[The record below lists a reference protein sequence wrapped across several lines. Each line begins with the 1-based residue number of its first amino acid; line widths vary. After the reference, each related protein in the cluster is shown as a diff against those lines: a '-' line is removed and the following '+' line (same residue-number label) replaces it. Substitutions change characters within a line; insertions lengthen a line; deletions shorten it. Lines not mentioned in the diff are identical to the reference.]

1 MSLLKKGNRKIIKI
15 IAFDFVGVL
24 VHEKDIDLT
33 DKENKLE
40 RMFGPNLCDAD
51 YLKEARKIIT
61 KDSTIIDI
69 TEYLINKL
77 YECTEKDIF
86 RRIKEK
92 YPSVRLI
99 IATNHVSY
107 IRNFI
112 EENLEVQ
119 YLDDVLISAE
129 IHKIKPNKDF
139 YNYILN
145 KYNIQPKDL
154 LFIDDNEENIS
165 SASEMGI
172 TTLKVNRNDD
182 NLFEKIINIVRNAE

>member
-61 KDSTIIDI
+61 KDSTIID
-69 TEYLINKL
+69 
-77 YECTEKDIF
+77 
-86 RRIKEK
+86 
-92 YPSVRLI
+92 
-99 IATNHVSY
+99 
-107 IRNFI
+107 
-112 EENLEVQ
+112 
-119 YLDDVLISAE
+119 
-129 IHKIKPNKDF
+129 
-139 YNYILN
+139 
-145 KYNIQPKDL
+145 
-154 LFIDDNEENIS
+154 NEENIS

-182 NLFEKIINIVRNAE
+182 NLFEKIINIVKNAE

>member
-139 YNYILN
+139 YNYILY
-145 KYNIQPKDL
+145 KYNIQPNDL

>member
-1 MSLLKKGNRKIIKI
+1 MIKI

-33 DKENKLE
+33 DEENKLE

-51 YLKEARKIIT
+51 YLKEVRKIIT

-145 KYNIQPKDL
+145 KYNIQPNDL

-182 NLFEKIINIVRNAE
+182 NLFEKIINIVKNAE

>member
-1 MSLLKKGNRKIIKI
+1 MIKI

-33 DKENKLE
+33 DEENKLE

-69 TEYLINKL
+69 TEYLINKI
-77 YECTEKDIF
+77 YECTEKDIY

-145 KYNIQPKDL
+145 KYNIQPNDL

-182 NLFEKIINIVRNAE
+182 NLFEKIINIVKNAE

>member
-145 KYNIQPKDL
+145 KYNIQPNDL

>member
-1 MSLLKKGNRKIIKI
+1 MYR
-15 IAFDFVGVL
+15 
-24 VHEKDIDLT
+24 
-33 DKENKLE
+33 
-40 RMFGPNLCDAD
+40 
-51 YLKEARKIIT
+51 
-61 KDSTIIDI
+61 
-69 TEYLINKL
+69 
-77 YECTEKDIF
+77 KDIF

-145 KYNIQPKDL
+145 KYNIQPNDL
-154 LFIDDNEENIS
+154 LFIDDN
-165 SASEMGI
+165 
-172 TTLKVNRNDD
+172 
-182 NLFEKIINIVRNAE
+182 

>member
-1 MSLLKKGNRKIIKI
+1 MIKI

-33 DKENKLE
+33 DEENKLE
-40 RMFGPNLCDAD
+40 RMFGPNLRDAD

-145 KYNIQPKDL
+145 KYNIQPNDL

>member
-1 MSLLKKGNRKIIKI
+1 MIKI

-33 DKENKLE
+33 DEENKLE

-145 KYNIQPKDL
+145 KYNIQPNDL

-182 NLFEKIINIVRNAE
+182 NLFEKIINIVKNAE